1 MNIQLHPPFILLTI
15 SGCYSLH
22 LFQEHLNV
30 AHGRVGSPHCRVHL
44 VECPERS
51 KRVNL
56 RESAKVA
63 GDTLWIRL
71 EEGVHHRRQGLEE
84 RVGRK
89 RGMRRESREGKE

>member
-15 SGCYSLH
+15 SGWYSLH
-22 LFQEHLNV
+22 LFQEHLTV
-30 AHGRVGSPHCRVHL
+30 AHGRVGSPHRRVHL

-63 GDTLWIRL
+63 GDALWVRL

-84 RVGRK
+84 WVGRK
-89 RGMRRESREGKE
+89 GEREEGSREGKE